1 MEKGS
6 TVKFEEEGGGWSFE
20 VLKRYLAWVCGK
32 PLKEGGRVFTHII
45 ESLWEMCKDEIFV

>member
-32 PLKEGGRVFTHII
+32 PLKEGGRVFMHII